1 MSDLVH
7 DRTVDGAAL
16 ERLLRPRD
24 DVVAEAAAGEG
35 SFTAREGPVTRYE
48 RRVEVLG
55 PDGDGVRV
63 RETFRFRLAVP
74 YWRPLLTI
82 AFRQALRHPPAAGRQ
97 PWWAPPGR
105 LDARAATVLSALCL
119 LSVVVGFLG
128 TLLTQTL
135 TFAAQE
141 FGADGRAQGTVL
153 AAVRVGVVVSLAAM
167 AVADR
172 RGRRPVLIATVGA
185 SCLLAATGA
194 LAPSLF
200 WLGTSQTL
208 ARGCSIAAGL
218 LLTIVAAEEVPA
230 GSRAYAVSLL
240 AMTAGLGAGVAVWL
254 LPLADLGVGAWRVIY
269 LVPLLAVVALPGV
282 ARRLPE
288 SRRFVRPHPTAPT
301 RGTAGRLWLLAA
313 SAFLVQLFLAPAS
326 QFQNEFLREERGF
339 SATMITVFTLATS
352 TPAGLGIIVGGRLA
366 DVRGRRIVG
375 AVGLVGGAVATAAH
389 YLSDGWGLWA
399 WSVTGTVVAAV
410 TVPALGVYG
419 PELFPTGRRGRSNG
433 LISVLSVA
441 GSSAGLLLV
450 GVLSGPLGSI
460 GVAVAVLAPAPVL
473 VAALVLLAYPETAHV
488 ELEDLNPEDRPPPA
502 G

>member
-24 DVVAEAAAGEG
+24 DVVAEAAAGDG
-35 SFTAREGPVTRYE
+35 AFTAREGPVTRYE

-55 PDGDGVRV
+55 PEGGGVRV
-63 RETFRFRLAVP
+63 RETFRFHLAVP
-74 YWRPLLTI
+74 YWRPLLLI
-82 AFRQALRHPPAAGRQ
+82 GFRHALRHPPAAGRQ

-128 TLLTQTL
+128 TLLTQTI
-135 TFAAQE
+135 TFAAEE
-141 FGADGRAQGTVL
+141 FGADDRAQGTVL
-153 AAVRVGVVVSLAAM
+153 AAVRIGVVVSLAAM
-167 AVADR
+167 ALADR
-172 RGRRPVLIATVGA
+172 HGRRPVLIGTVGA

-218 LLTIVAAEEVPA
+218 LLTIVAAEEVAA

-269 LVPLLAVVALPGV
+269 LVPLLAVLALPGV

-288 SRRFVRPHPTAPT
+288 SRRFVRPT
-301 RGTAGRLWLLAA
+301 RR
-313 SAFLVQLFLAPAS
+313 P
-326 QFQNEFLREERGF
+326 
-339 SATMITVFTLATS
+339 
-352 TPAGLGIIVGGRLA
+352 P
-366 DVRGRRIVG
+366 
-375 AVGLVGGAVATAAH
+375 
-389 YLSDGWGLWA
+389 
-399 WSVTGTVVAAV
+399 
-410 TVPALGVYG
+410 P
-419 PELFPTGRRGRSNG
+419 PPGRRGG
-433 LISVLSVA
+433 C
-441 GSSAGLLLV
+441 GSS
-450 GVLSGPLGSI
+450 
-460 GVAVAVLAPAPVL
+460 
-473 VAALVLLAYPETAHV
+473 
-488 ELEDLNPEDRPPPA
+488 PPPPSSCSCSSPRPRSSRTSSCA
-502 G
+502 TSGGSRRR